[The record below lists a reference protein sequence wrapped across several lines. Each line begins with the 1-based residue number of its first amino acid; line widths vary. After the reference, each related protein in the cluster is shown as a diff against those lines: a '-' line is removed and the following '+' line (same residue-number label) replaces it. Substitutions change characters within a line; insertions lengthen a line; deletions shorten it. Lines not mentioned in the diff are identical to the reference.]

1 MEQERITISSLPRL
15 GRICIASEF
24 CYGLC
29 VGAWSIALNFH
40 LSYCGVS
47 GTQIGALLSLG
58 YIVTAI
64 VSFFVGRVG
73 DIKGYPFVMSM
84 GAAMMG
90 CALIVISFARQLPLF
105 YLAHMTY
112 CAGLAC
118 VMAMEFNLPLSL
130 VKDSQRQYSYNLVL
144 IYYFL
149 GSITGNLLCTICFGS
164 MKGQGDPY
172 QWVLLICGVI
182 YLGLSVFRGK
192 MPRQAASGGAGF
204 DFKGIWSNLRSPKIP
219 RYLIYGFL
227 TFGLFTLSTGML
239 NLVLREWHGMPDT
252 TVSIAFMVNSAVG
265 CLMLV
270 LLPML
275 SRRFALHKLSIA
287 ALILQFL
294 ALALMT
300 AAPTGVFVAMM
311 FLRTASC
318 NVLYTSVDSPMLQS
332 IEADR
337 RGTYAGMR
345 IFANYMGN
353 SAAAVVSGILVEK
366 GSFTM
371 LFIVCAAV
379 ALTQTAVYQFLC
391 WPKLKAS
398 KN

>member
-1 MEQERITISSLPRL
+1 
-15 GRICIASEF
+15 
-24 CYGLC
+24 
-29 VGAWSIALNFH
+29 
-40 LSYCGVS
+40 
-47 GTQIGALLSLG
+47 
-58 YIVTAI
+58 
-64 VSFFVGRVG
+64 
-73 DIKGYPFVMSM
+73 
-84 GAAMMG
+84 
-90 CALIVISFARQLPLF
+90 
-105 YLAHMTY
+105 
-112 CAGLAC
+112 
-118 VMAMEFNLPLSL
+118 
-130 VKDSQRQYSYNLVL
+130 
-144 IYYFL
+144 
-149 GSITGNLLCTICFGS
+149 
-164 MKGQGDPY
+164 
-172 QWVLLICGVI
+172 
-182 YLGLSVFRGK
+182 
-192 MPRQAASGGAGF
+192 
-204 DFKGIWSNLRSPKIP
+204 
-219 RYLIYGFL
+219 
-227 TFGLFTLSTGML
+227 
-239 NLVLREWHGMPDT
+239 MPDT

-391 WPKLKAS
+391 LPKLKAS